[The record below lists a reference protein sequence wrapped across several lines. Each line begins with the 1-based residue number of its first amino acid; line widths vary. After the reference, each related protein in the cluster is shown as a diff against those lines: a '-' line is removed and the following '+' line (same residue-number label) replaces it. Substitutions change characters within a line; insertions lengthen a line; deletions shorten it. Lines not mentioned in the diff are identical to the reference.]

1 MSHPT
6 RFFAVAAGVLAAV
19 ALSAAPASANS
30 QDKSVIHVNDTSV
43 DSGVCSFD
51 VTFHSLGQFKNVDYY
66 DNSGFLYKTIDTPG
80 GGGPFTVT
88 ASAHGTT
95 LTMQSEAFSF
105 VTTYNPDG
113 SPASFTQRGPFDKFT
128 KPGSGI
134 VLLDTGVVKF
144 DSEFNVVLMGG
155 PHQAVIGEFD
165 AFCAAFG

>member
-1 MSHPT
+1 MS
-6 RFFAVAAGVLAAV
+6 RVAKLLSLIVTSLVGV
-19 ALSAAPASANS
+19 ALSAAPAAANM
-30 QDKSVIHVNDTSV
+30 QDKSVIHVDDTSV
-43 DSGVCSFD
+43 DSGVCAFD
-51 VTFHSLGQFKNVDYY
+51 VTFHAYGPFKNVDYF

-88 ASAHGTT
+88 ATAQGTT

-113 SPASFTQRGPFDKFT
+113 TPATFTQRGPFDKFT
-128 KPGSGI
+128 TRGGGI

-144 DSEFNVVLMGG
+144 DSEFNVVFAGG
-155 PHQAVIGEFD
+155 PHQAVNGEFD